1 LGFERDAAQHLVR
14 AKGLLEAVNPDRRLG
29 HFFFEAVFLAV
40 PFDTVAFAAGFL
52 GAGFA
57 GAGFV
62 AAGFLGAGLAAAL
75 APAALGARFAG
86 AGAAAG
92 VTAGGASTVLG
103 SSAAA
108 GSLEATPIELESVR
122 WHVSH
127 VTIVRT
133 RVPSWCS
140 SRRRVRGL
148 PQKEQWATSVL
159 TLTCPGRRFMSA
171 LSYGK
176 LSRARL

>member
-1 LGFERDAAQHLVR
+1 
-14 AKGLLEAVNPDRRLG
+14 
-29 HFFFEAVFLAV
+29 LAV
-40 PFDTVAFAAGFL
+40 PFDAVAFAEVVAFAAGFL
-52 GAGFA
+52 GAGFV

-86 AGAAAG
+86 SGSGVGVAAAG
-92 VTAGGASTVLG
+92 ASTFFG

-108 GSLEATPIELESVR
+108 GSLEATPIELDSVR